1 MKKYYIIDLL
11 CAGVIAATMLSG
23 CKATGEDYY
32 QDGLTYYKES
42 DYNKA
47 VECFQKAVENDS
59 DNVSYNVYLGMS
71 LLETGDYAEALT
83 TFESVA
89 KVTDSNR
96 DAYRGLGIAYLNNG
110 MPDEAIEAFN
120 KVLEL
125 SKKYD
130 SIRLDA
136 MKYLASCYYETE
148 DYASVVELY
157 TEIIDKTDKKSVD
170 ELYQLYYLRGTTYIR
185 LDDENNAAL
194 DYEESIELNGED
206 YNLCSNM
213 YYNFKA
219 AGYQD
224 RAESYLKRIIQAEDA
239 DAYLK
244 GKTYYILEDYEQAEK
259 YLLEA
264 YDGGDKEAAYY
275 LAMTY
280 EQKSD
285 YINADKLYQSFM
297 SAHPNDYGIYN
308 QYGAY
313 LINRGSYN
321 NALVYIE
328 TGLGLAKED
337 EKRELLF
344 NQAVCYEYMHDYD
357 KAYELFK
364 DYVSKY
370 PDDKA
375 AQKELDFLSSR

>member
-1 MKKYYIIDLL
+1 MKKYFIIDLL
-11 CAGVIAATMLSG
+11 CAGVIAAAVMTG

-59 DNVSYNVYLGMS
+59 DNISYSVYLGMS
-71 LLETGDYAEALT
+71 LLETGDYAGAVT
-83 TFESVA
+83 TFESVTA
-89 KVTDSNR
+89 VTNSNR

-110 MPDEAIEAFN
+110 MTDKAIAAFS
-120 KVLEL
+120 KVIEL
-125 SKKYD
+125 SRKYD
-130 SIRLDA
+130 GIRLDA
-136 MKYLASCYYETE
+136 MKYLASCYFTTE
-148 DYASVVELY
+148 EYNSALELY
-157 TEIIDKTDKKSVD
+157 TEIINNTDSKDTD
-170 ELYQLYYLRGTTYIR
+170 ELYQLYYLRGTTYIK
-185 LDDENNAAL
+185 LNDENNAAL
-194 DYEESIELNGED
+194 DYEKSIKLNGED

-213 YYNFKA
+213 YYNFKD

-244 GKTYYILEDYEQAEK
+244 GKTYYILENYSDAEK

-264 YDGGDKEAAYY
+264 YDAGNKEAAYY

-280 EQKSD
+280 EKKSD
-285 YINADKLYQSFM
+285 YINADRLYQSFM
-297 SAHPNDYGIYN
+297 SAYPNDYGIYN

-313 LINRGSYN
+313 LINRGDYN

-328 TGLGLAKED
+328 TGLGLAKDD
-337 EKRELLF
+337 EQQELLF
-344 NQAVCYEYMHDYD
+344 NQAVCYEYIHDYK
-357 KAYELFK
+357 KAYELFQN
-364 DYVSKY
+364 YVSKY

-375 AQKELDFLSSR
+375 AKKELDFLSSR

>member
-1 MKKYYIIDLL
+1 MKKYFIIDLL
-11 CAGVIAATMLSG
+11 CAGAIAAAVMTG

-42 DYNKA
+42 DYSKA
-47 VECFQKAVENDS
+47 VECFQKAVENDT
-59 DNVSYNVYLGMS
+59 DNISYNVYLGMS
-71 LLETGDYAEALT
+71 LLETGDYASALT
-83 TFESVA
+83 TFEA
-89 KVTDSNR
+89 VTAVDNSNR
-96 DAYRGLGIAYLNNG
+96 DAYRGLGIAYLNND
-110 MPDEAIEAFN
+110 MADKAIEAFN
-120 KVLEL
+120 RVIEL
-125 SKKYD
+125 SKKTD
-130 SIRLDA
+130 SIKLDA
-136 MKYLASCYYETE
+136 MKYLASGYYVTG
-148 DYASVVELY
+148 DYESAVDLY
-157 TEIIDKTDKKSVD
+157 TEVIGNTDSKDSS
-170 ELYQLYYLRGTTYIR
+170 ELYQLYYLRGTTYIK
-185 LDDENNAAL
+185 LNDENNAAL
-194 DYEESIELNGED
+194 DYEKSIDINGED

-213 YYNFKA
+213 YYNFKE

-244 GKTYYILEDYEQAEK
+244 GKTYYILENYSEAEK

-264 YDGGDKEAAYY
+264 YDGGNKEAAYY

-280 EQKSD
+280 EKKSD

-313 LINRGSYN
+313 LINRGDYN

-328 TGLGLAKED
+328 TGLGLAKGD
-337 EKRELLF
+337 EQKELLF
-344 NQAVCYEYMHDYD
+344 NQAVCYEYIHDYD
-357 KAYELFK
+357 KAYELFN

-375 AQKELDFLSSR
+375 ARKELDFLSSR